1 MIRLQLLYYVMSI
14 LIDLGSLPSHASP
27 RYPRQVFACKIKLFS
42 TFSSIALYRTLQKV
56 VVLQSLGERE
66 RERESLRALISHGDS
81 ELRELH
87 STNTLNTL
95 HLTLKLCDPS
105 HLRYK

>member
-1 MIRLQLLYYVMSI
+1 MIRLQLLYHVMSI
-14 LIDLGSLPSHASP
+14 LIDLGSLLSPASP

-66 RERESLRALISHGDS
+66 RERESLRGLISHGDS

>member
-1 MIRLQLLYYVMSI
+1 MIRLQLLYHVMSI
-14 LIDLGSLPSHASP
+14 FIDLGSLLSPASP

-42 TFSSIALYRTLQKV
+42 TFSSIALYRTFTEGR
-56 VVLQSLGERE
+56 SLTKSRRE

>member
-1 MIRLQLLYYVMSI
+1 MIRLQLLYHVMSI
-14 LIDLGSLPSHASP
+14 FIDLGSLLSPASP

-66 RERESLRALISHGDS
+66 IERERVS
-81 ELRELH
+81 ELSYHTE
-87 STNTLNTL
+87 TL
-95 HLTLKLCDPS
+95 S
-105 HLRYK
+105 